1 MIQVYILR
9 KPFLDDAIE
18 KGERKEKNKRSD
30 TEKSVPHRHNNK
42 RTFLKVARKLILRE
56 YQIEV

>member
-30 TEKSVPHRHNNK
+30 TEKSKCHTDTIKKEH
-42 RTFLKVARKLILRE
+42 F
-56 YQIEV
+56 